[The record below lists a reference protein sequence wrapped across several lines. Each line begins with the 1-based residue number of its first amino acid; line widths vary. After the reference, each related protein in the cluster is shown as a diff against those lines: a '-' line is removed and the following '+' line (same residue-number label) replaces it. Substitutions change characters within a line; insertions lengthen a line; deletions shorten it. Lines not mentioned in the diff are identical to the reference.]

1 MDNLVK
7 NAYNAFHI
15 DNSPAYGSYIS
26 ISGAAFPSEEFALD
40 IWFNVTENSAVLLS
54 QKSGFSLGIE
64 NNKIIFKHP
73 AMKTIT
79 IKNDIMK
86 IPDKTWNNLYM
97 GYNKQELSFY
107 INGISFGSV
116 KCTTDIRNSENF
128 IIGEE
133 FTGYVRFLRLYKTVI
148 SEKDFKNY
156 CFASEYA
163 AASMAD
169 ISAFID
175 FTQKHAPDLSGKN
188 VKAQIYEGCALV
200 DLVDVYSPSENTY
213 ASFPDSSNINP
224 GGFTSGAFSVYV
236 KLYTRPSQKKRQ
248 VIVANGNWGEH
259 DSMVIFSEKSE
270 NKIGFGMRIGT
281 EECVFATEIG
291 DYTWVD
297 VIACLSHK
305 AFTVYING
313 VKYSKVL
320 TNEQQRTQKGDFKIG
335 GCQNISDMTCDHY
348 LHTVAVFDKILQDKD
363 AADFMGNHPFILE
376 DNLVALISFEGGSA
390 DEFVNGMQLN
400 ASSAD
405 LFPAQR
411 TIDILPDSP
420 YQFRVNYTQNAASDM
435 QKWEAELLVE
445 EYKAFAKETFGL
457 ACTAGAAA
465 ISILAAYLSHKKA
478 LLASASDLYMN
489 AELTS
494 GSVSKS
500 ISKINSSFSKIMYKG
515 LNLLKG
521 ATTAAAS
528 STAAAGTSAVVGTWT
543 QFAALFSVGCT
554 AIIGAALSISSAMK
568 NKHKD
573 KPDKDDSDVTIT
585 ISSMTFQHSPDDYK
599 TSAVRCRN
607 LNGPIS
613 GAEWNKDN
621 PCINPAVYIADEVKK
636 VKIKI
641 KFKII
646 DKSSKPKGT
655 YDITLTASVVN
666 GAKNLFDHFKY
677 EKKGLLADKEYEAEL
692 ESSMEASVAKTFS
705 HTRVELWWSCY
716 VNGEGKPM
724 PNTKS
729 DIYIIPTKPCP
740 PILMDKGCNDALI
753 SVEYLQLF
761 TRMLEKD
768 VNGAVTEY
776 AAATNE
782 TRSWVEP
789 NPLDATS
796 LDALIAETA
805 RLYSSRLFKYAAG
818 MVQFIKLEPLMA
830 YNKIVGQLIVFH
842 EKEFLG
848 KIEDIMSGKIKAP
861 IEIECEVYA
870 AILSYYFSLRQI
882 SCRLAYVLNPE
893 SADPE
898 HPESGRYKELH
909 MSNVYPAGS
918 TDKLPDPKF
927 TYHMIVE
934 VSPQRELTGMDGVHV
949 FDASMGIMVD
959 GRRQPLAGIAFYGQ
973 NTTRVNKANE
983 AGTYRGLAVEDNTG
997 AVIVSEVF
1005 AFVKD

>member
-40 IWFNVTENSAVLLS
+40 IWFNVTESCAVLLS

-64 NNKIIFKHP
+64 NNKIIFRHP

-97 GYNKQELSFY
+97 GYNKRELSFY
-107 INGISFGSV
+107 INGINFGSV
-116 KCTTDIRNSENF
+116 ECTINIRNSENF

-156 CFASEYA
+156 CFASEYT
-163 AASMAD
+163 AASMPD
-169 ISAFID
+169 ITAFID
-175 FTQKHAPDLSGKN
+175 FTQKQAPDLSGKN

-224 GGFTSGAFSVYV
+224 GGFASGVFSVYV

-248 VIVANGNWGEH
+248 VIAANGNWGEH
-259 DSMVIFSEKSE
+259 DSMVIFSEKSG

-281 EECVFATEIG
+281 EECVFATEIV

-297 VIACLSHK
+297 VIACLSIK
-305 AFTVYING
+305 AVTVYING

-320 TNEQQRTQKGDFKIG
+320 THEQQRTQKGDFKIG
-335 GCQNISDMTCDHY
+335 GCQNITDMTCDHY

-376 DNLVALISFEGGSA
+376 DNLVALIGFEGGSA

-400 ASSAD
+400 AASAD

-420 YQFRVNYTQNAASDM
+420 YQFRVNYTQSAASDM

-445 EYKAFAKETFGL
+445 EYKTFAMETYGL
-457 ACTAGAAA
+457 TCTAGTAA
-465 ISILAAYLSHKKA
+465 ISTLTAYLSHKKA
-478 LLASASDLYMN
+478 LLTSGSDLY
-489 AELTS
+489 AEVELEPK
-494 GSVSKS
+494 SVSKS

-521 ATTAAAS
+521 TATTAAS
-528 STAAAGTSAVVGTWT
+528 STTAVGTSAVTGTGAE
-543 QFAALFSVGCT
+543 FAALFSLGCT
-554 AIIGAALSISSAMK
+554 VVTIAASSIISAIK

-573 KPDKDDSDVTIT
+573 KPDKDDSDITTT

-607 LNGPIS
+607 LNGVIS

-621 PCINPAVYIADEVKK
+621 QCVNPAVYIADEVKK

-655 YDITLTASVVN
+655 YDISLSASVIN
-666 GAKNLFDHFKY
+666 GANNLFDQFKY

-692 ESSMEASVAKTFS
+692 ESFKEASVAKTFS
-705 HTRVELWWSCY
+705 YTQVELWWGCY

-753 SVEYLQLF
+753 LVEYLKLF

-768 VNGAVTEY
+768 TNRTAAES
-776 AAATNE
+776 AATAKKIY
-782 TRSWVEP
+782 SSVKH
-789 NPLDATS
+789 NPLEAVSFNDLKEDT
-796 LDALIAETA
+796 I
-805 RLYSSRLFKYAAG
+805 RLYYSPFFKYDAG
-818 MVQFIKLEPLMA
+818 AVQFIKLEPLKV
-830 YNKIVGQLIVFH
+830 YNKVVGQLIVFH

-848 KIEDIMSGKIKAP
+848 KVSDMMSGKSQYP

-870 AILSYYFSLRQI
+870 AILSYYFSLKQI

-893 SADPE
+893 PADPE

-909 MSNVYPAGS
+909 MSNVYPAGAMEE
-918 TDKLPDPKF
+918 PQNPEF
-927 TYHMIVE
+927 TYHIIVE
-934 VSPQRELTGMDGVHV
+934 VSPQRGLTGMDGVHV
-949 FDASMGIMVD
+949 FDASMGVMVG
-959 GRRQPLAGIAFYGQ
+959 GRLQPLAGIAFYGQ

>member
-15 DNSPAYGSYIS
+15 DNSPAYSSYIS

-40 IWFNVTENSAVLLS
+40 IWFNVTESGTVLLS

-73 AMKTIT
+73 SMKTIT
-79 IKNDIMK
+79 IKKDIMK

-97 GYNKQELSFY
+97 GYNKRELSFY
-107 INGISFGSV
+107 INGINFGSV
-116 KCTTDIRNSENF
+116 ECTINIRNSENF

-133 FTGYVRFLRLYKTVI
+133 FTGYVRFLRLYKKVI
-148 SEKDFKNY
+148 SEENYKNY
-156 CFASEYA
+156 CFASEYT
-163 AASMAD
+163 AASMPD
-169 ISAFID
+169 IAAFID
-175 FTQKHAPDLSGKN
+175 FTQKHAPDLSGQN
-188 VKAQIYEGCALV
+188 VKAQTYEACALV
-200 DLVDVYSPSENTY
+200 DLVDVYCPSENTY
-213 ASFPDSSNINP
+213 VSFPDSSNINP
-224 GGFTSGAFSVYV
+224 GGFASGAFSVYV

-248 VIVANGNWGEH
+248 VIAANGNWDEH
-259 DSMVIFSEKSE
+259 DSIVIFSEKSG
-270 NKIGFGMRIGT
+270 NKISFGMRIGT
-281 EECVFATEIG
+281 EECIFATEIG

-297 VIACLSHK
+297 VIACLSRK
-305 AFTVYING
+305 VATVYING
-313 VKYSKVL
+313 VKCSKVL

-363 AADFMGNHPFILE
+363 AADFMGNYPFILE
-376 DNLVALISFEGGSA
+376 DNLVALVSFEGGSA
-390 DEFVNGMQLN
+390 DELVNGMQLHA
-400 ASSAD
+400 ASTD

-411 TIDILPDSP
+411 TIDILPDFP
-420 YQFRVNYTQNAASDM
+420 YQFRANYTQSAASDM

-445 EYKAFAKETFGL
+445 EYKTFAMETYGL
-457 ACTAGAAA
+457 ACTVDAAT
-465 ISILAAYLSHKKA
+465 ISTLTAYLSHKKA
-478 LLASASDLYMN
+478 LLASGSDLY
-489 AELTS
+489 AEVKPKPES
-494 GSVSKS
+494 ASIS

-521 ATTAAAS
+521 TATTAAS
-528 STAAAGTSAVVGTWT
+528 STATAGASAVVETGTE
-543 QFAALFSVGCT
+543 FAVLLSMSAVVALAASSIIS
-554 AIIGAALSISSAMK
+554 AIK

-573 KPDKDDSDVTIT
+573 KPDKDDSDITTT
-585 ISSMTFQHSPDDYK
+585 ISSMTLQHSPDDYK
-599 TSAVRCRN
+599 ASAVRCRN
-607 LNGPIS
+607 LNGVIS

-621 PCINPAVYIADEVKK
+621 QCVNPAVYIADEVQK

-655 YDITLTASVVN
+655 YDISLSASVIN
-666 GAKNLFDHFKY
+666 GANNLFDQFKY
-677 EKKGLLADKEYEAEL
+677 EKKGLLANKEYEAEL
-692 ESSMEASVAKTFS
+692 ESSIEASVAKTFS
-705 HTRVELWWSCY
+705 YTQVELWWGCY

-753 SVEYLQLF
+753 SMEYLQLF

-768 VNGAVTEY
+768 TNGTATES
-776 AAATNE
+776 AATKNE
-782 TRSWVEP
+782 TCSLVKH
-789 NPLDATS
+789 NPLEAVSFND
-796 LDALIAETA
+796 LKGETI
-805 RLYSSRLFKYAAG
+805 RLYFSPFFKYDAG
-818 MVQFIKLEPLMA
+818 AVQFIKLEPLKV
-830 YNKIVGQLIVFH
+830 YNKVVGQLIIFH

-848 KIEDIMSGKIKAP
+848 KVSDIMSGKSQYP

-870 AILSYYFSLRQI
+870 AILSYYFSLKQI

-893 SADPE
+893 PADPE
-898 HPESGRYKELH
+898 HPESGRYEELH
-909 MSNVYPAGS
+909 MSNVYPAGAMEE
-918 TDKLPDPKF
+918 PQNPEF
-927 TYHMIVE
+927 TYHIIVE
-934 VSPQRELTGMDGVHV
+934 VSPQRGLTGMDGVHV
-949 FDASMGIMVD
+949 FDASMGVMAG
-959 GRRQPLAGIAFYGQ
+959 GRLQPLAGIAFYGQ
-973 NTTRVNKANE
+973 NTTRVSKANE

-997 AVIVSEVF
+997 AVIVSEVL